1 MASGAI
7 FVYFYPF
14 FGDRKK
20 ISHALNGYYDI
31 GALIVVLIR
40 LAINMNDTNENPIY
54 ELKPEINFCTCG
66 CEARLI
72 KERSAESE
80 KGKLR
85 YVVRCLDEICG
96 HQGRYTQYPWQAIL
110 EWNKSPMS
118 EFPEDFR
125 IPFMTF
131 AGMSGEE
138 IRQKL
143 NGVRIELEQKIKQLR
158 AEKVS
163 GNNEEMKISRLRL
176 MWVIYAQSWAKLK
189 FPRED
194 ELNPPERNVN
204 RDEPAQEAEVPQS
217 HAQEA

>member
-1 MASGAI
+1 
-7 FVYFYPF
+7 
-14 FGDRKK
+14 
-20 ISHALNGYYDI
+20 
-31 GALIVVLIR
+31 
-40 LAINMNDTNENPIY
+40 MNDTNENPIY

-66 CEARLI
+66 CEARLV

-118 EFPEDFR
+118 EFPEDFQ
-125 IPFMTF
+125 IPFMNL
-131 AGMSGEE
+131 AGLSGEE
-138 IRQKL
+138 IRQRL
-143 NGVRIELEQKIKQLR
+143 NEHRMALEQKIKQLR

-163 GNNEEMKISRLRL
+163 GNTEEMKIARLQL

-194 ELNPPERNVN
+194 ELNPPEPSAESEVPNN
-204 RDEPAQEAEVPQS
+204 QAQEA
-217 HAQEA
+217 

>member
-1 MASGAI
+1 MGFNLGSKTQT
-7 FVYFYPF
+7 
-14 FGDRKK
+14 RK
-20 ISHALNGYYDI
+20 D
-31 GALIVVLIR
+31 
-40 LAINMNDTNENPIY
+40 NMNDTNDNPIY

-66 CEARLI
+66 CEARLV

-85 YVVRCLDEICG
+85 YVVRCLDQICG

-118 EFPEDFR
+118 EFPEDFS
-125 IPFMTF
+125 IPFMTLTDL
-131 AGMSGEE
+131 AGEE
-138 IRQKL
+138 IRSKL
-143 NGVRIELEQKIKQLR
+143 NERRLDLEQKIKQLR

-163 GNNEEMKISRLRL
+163 GNTEEMKIARLQL

-194 ELNPPERNVN
+194 ELEAQAAAKAAEEGTVEVVDPEGVT
-204 RDEPAQEAEVPQS
+204 QEA
-217 HAQEA
+217 

>member
-1 MASGAI
+1 MGFNLGSKTQT
-7 FVYFYPF
+7 
-14 FGDRKK
+14 RK
-20 ISHALNGYYDI
+20 D
-31 GALIVVLIR
+31 
-40 LAINMNDTNENPIY
+40 NMNDTNDNPIY

-66 CEARLI
+66 CEARLV

-85 YVVRCLDEICG
+85 YVVRCLDQICG

-118 EFPEDFR
+118 EFPEDFS
-125 IPFMTF
+125 IPFMSLTDL
-131 AGMSGEE
+131 AGEE
-138 IRQKL
+138 IRSKL
-143 NGVRIELEQKIKQLR
+143 NERRLDLEQKIKQLR

-163 GNNEEMKISRLRL
+163 GNTEEMKIARLQL

-194 ELNPPERNVN
+194 ELEAQAAAKAAEEGTVEVVDPEGVT
-204 RDEPAQEAEVPQS
+204 QEA
-217 HAQEA
+217 

>member
-1 MASGAI
+1 MNFMGFNLGSKTQT
-7 FVYFYPF
+7 
-14 FGDRKK
+14 RK
-20 ISHALNGYYDI
+20 D
-31 GALIVVLIR
+31 
-40 LAINMNDTNENPIY
+40 NMNDTNDNPIY

-66 CEARLI
+66 CEARLV

-85 YVVRCLDEICG
+85 YVVRCLDQICG

-118 EFPEDFR
+118 EFPEDFS
-125 IPFMTF
+125 IPFMTLTDL
-131 AGMSGEE
+131 AGEE
-138 IRQKL
+138 IRSKL
-143 NGVRIELEQKIKQLR
+143 NERRLDLEQKIKQLR

-163 GNNEEMKISRLRL
+163 GNTEEMKIARLQL

-194 ELNPPERNVN
+194 ELEAQAAAKAAEEGTVEVVDPEGVT
-204 RDEPAQEAEVPQS
+204 QEA
-217 HAQEA
+217 

>member
-1 MASGAI
+1 MNFMGFNLGSKTQT
-7 FVYFYPF
+7 
-14 FGDRKK
+14 RK
-20 ISHALNGYYDI
+20 D
-31 GALIVVLIR
+31 
-40 LAINMNDTNENPIY
+40 NMNDTNDNPIY

-66 CEARLI
+66 CEARLV

-85 YVVRCLDEICG
+85 YVVRCLDQICG

-118 EFPEDFR
+118 EFPEDFS
-125 IPFMTF
+125 IPFMSLTDL
-131 AGMSGEE
+131 AGEE
-138 IRQKL
+138 IRSKL
-143 NGVRIELEQKIKQLR
+143 NERRLDLEQKIKQLR

-163 GNNEEMKISRLRL
+163 GNTEEMKIARLQL

-194 ELNPPERNVN
+194 ELEAQAAAKAAEEGTVEVVDPEGVT
-204 RDEPAQEAEVPQS
+204 QEA
-217 HAQEA
+217 

>member
-1 MASGAI
+1 
-7 FVYFYPF
+7 
-14 FGDRKK
+14 
-20 ISHALNGYYDI
+20 
-31 GALIVVLIR
+31 
-40 LAINMNDTNENPIY
+40 MNDTNENPIY

-66 CEARLI
+66 CEARLV

-118 EFPEDFR
+118 EFPEDFS

-131 AGMSGEE
+131 TGLSGEG

-143 NGVRIELEQKIKQLR
+143 NERRMELEQKIKQLR

-163 GNNEEMKISRLRL
+163 GNAEEMKISRLQL

-194 ELNPPERNVN
+194 ELNPPERTFN
-204 RDEPAQEAEVPQS
+204 RDESELQALNPEGQVQEA
-217 HAQEA
+217 

>member
-1 MASGAI
+1 MGFNLGSKTQT
-7 FVYFYPF
+7 
-14 FGDRKK
+14 RK
-20 ISHALNGYYDI
+20 D
-31 GALIVVLIR
+31 
-40 LAINMNDTNENPIY
+40 NMNDTNDNPIY

-66 CEARLI
+66 CEARLV

-85 YVVRCLDEICG
+85 YVVRCLDQICG

-118 EFPEDFR
+118 EFPEDFS
-125 IPFMTF
+125 IPFMSLTDL
-131 AGMSGEE
+131 AGEE
-138 IRQKL
+138 IRSKL
-143 NGVRIELEQKIKQLR
+143 NERRLDLEQKIKQLR

-163 GNNEEMKISRLRL
+163 GNAEEMKIARLQL

-194 ELNPPERNVN
+194 ELEAQAAAKAAEEGTVEVVDPEGVT
-204 RDEPAQEAEVPQS
+204 QEA
-217 HAQEA
+217 